1 MTLVVDGHPFH
12 YEMENLCR
20 IFVPSGRIRVVSE
33 PCGDSTEA
41 YTGLKKRPD
50 GTELTVRLAMEGAER
65 EKTELLPPGTGRK
78 ETERRMA
85 VLLWEMF
92 SGLLD
97 YRPRW
102 GILTGVRPVKLLGS
116 LVSEKGE
123 KEAVRFFRDALLVS
137 PEKAGLALATL
148 RNQKKILS
156 LFRPDSF
163 SLYIAIPFCPTR
175 CSYCSFVSSSV
186 EKTFRL
192 IPRYVELLCGEI
204 RRTAEV
210 ASGLHLRPQSV
221 YVGGGTPT
229 VLSEEQLAA
238 VLAAVRENFDLSSC
252 REFTVEAGRPDT
264 VTAGKLDVMK
274 AAGVTRISINPQTLN
289 DSVLRAIGRK
299 HTAAQTLSAFALA
312 RQHGFGN
319 INMDLIAGLPE
330 DGPESFRKTVEGV
343 LHLSPE
349 SVTVH
354 TLALKRAARLAQEP
368 GRRTFVGART
378 AETMLESARTLL
390 LQSGYLPYYLYRQSR
405 MVGNLENTG
414 WAKPGFES
422 LYNVMI
428 MEECQTIL
436 ACGAGA
442 VTKLRDPFS
451 DRIERVFN
459 FKYPYEYISRYEE
472 MLNRK
477 DQVNRF
483 YAGIK
488 DKICNVPE
496 QPG

>member
-1 MTLVVDGHPFH
+1 
-12 YEMENLCR
+12 
-20 IFVPSGRIRVVSE
+20 
-33 PCGDSTEA
+33 
-41 YTGLKKRPD
+41 
-50 GTELTVRLAMEGAER
+50 
-65 EKTELLPPGTGRK
+65 
-78 ETERRMA
+78 
-85 VLLWEMF
+85 
-92 SGLLD
+92 
-97 YRPRW
+97 
-102 GILTGVRPVKLLGS
+102 
-116 LVSEKGE
+116 
-123 KEAVRFFRDALLVS
+123 
-137 PEKAGLALATL
+137 
-148 RNQKKILS
+148 
-156 LFRPDSF
+156 
-163 SLYIAIPFCPTR
+163 
-175 CSYCSFVSSSV
+175 
-186 EKTFRL
+186 
-192 IPRYVELLCGEI
+192 
-204 RRTAEV
+204 
-210 ASGLHLRPQSV
+210 
-221 YVGGGTPT
+221 
-229 VLSEEQLAA
+229 
-238 VLAAVRENFDLSSC
+238 
-252 REFTVEAGRPDT
+252 
-264 VTAGKLDVMK
+264 MK